1 MFKVTEKI
9 NIKENVWEYIFNLI
23 QEFKTEYGFII
34 KSLGHLENDIY
45 YFSMDKY
52 TIYFEVNLKG
62 FWLTLEAD
70 VSLEDFNIKY
80 NFVFIKNKINTK

>member
-34 KSLGHLENDIY
+34 KSLGHLEKDIY

-52 TIYFEVNLKG
+52 TIYFEVNSKG

-70 VSLEDFNIKY
+70 VNLKDFNMKY
-80 NFVFIKNKINTK
+80 NFIFGKDEN